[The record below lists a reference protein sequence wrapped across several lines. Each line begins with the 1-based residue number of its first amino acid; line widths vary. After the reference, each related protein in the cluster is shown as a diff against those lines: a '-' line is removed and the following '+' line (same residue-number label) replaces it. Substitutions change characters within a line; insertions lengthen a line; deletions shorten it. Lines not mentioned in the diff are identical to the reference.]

1 MRKATMGGARY
12 CGDIGY
18 SRGYLGPDEVY
29 IWDRYVPKGCRGFHH
44 RSTQD
49 FSGHMSVVVTES
61 YRGKKS
67 SRLRIMLC
75 YKKSSRFL
83 LNFAAYV
90 GASPSLHHW
99 EVSRLPSD
107 VSLPAWS
114 NKEFMS
120 SCTPLLSPMSSSD
133 VFRAPSPF
141 GPHEEVQRL
150 LSDIQGPDSSRTTCI
165 TRWVSHSLWPD
176 ITVETGW
183 AVSSEM
189 LSSRCHL
196 ESH

>member
-1 MRKATMGGARY
+1 MPTSSKHVVQEVGGN
-12 CGDIGY
+12 
-18 SRGYLGPDEVY
+18 EME
-29 IWDRYVPKGCRGFHH
+29 
-44 RSTQD
+44 
-49 FSGHMSVVVTES
+49 MSVGLGFIPDKVNES
-61 YRGKKS
+61 KVYVRGKKS